1 MMLLRCFTS
10 SESDDGSCECSG
22 GLYRPERS
30 MVMLRLEPGSPD
42 SARLSPSAAASEG
55 GGGGGGGGEGEDVG
69 AEE

>member
-1 MMLLRCFTS
+1 
-10 SESDDGSCECSG
+10 
-22 GLYRPERS
+22 

-69 AEE
+69 VEE